1 MHFTL
6 FDFAISLLKNK
17 NEPAVKRIFLLSQER
32 AFFLNTHTRGQSLFQ
47 IG

>member
-1 MHFTL
+1 MYHFQNLVFFKKMHFTL

-32 AFFLNTHTRGQSLFQ
+32 AFF
-47 IG
+47 